1 VWLVLCAALT
11 STAEAQHGRKTRSNR
26 TTFHVVGMVPFPG
39 FVDSYAPAL
48 QDYLEREVGTQ
59 YEPAL
64 KFTIRQDAGAVRKFP
79 ISTRINI
86 IIPVYFFTV
95 HQREPENSI
104 KEEAPVG
111 QSKATGSNFWDLR
124 QALSRADTLESE
136 Q

>member
-1 VWLVLCAALT
+1 MHDTRRVPVRAVPRWFVWLVLCAALT

-86 IIPVYFFTV
+86 IIPVSF
-95 HQREPENSI
+95 
-104 KEEAPVG
+104 
-111 QSKATGSNFWDLR
+111 
-124 QALSRADTLESE
+124 
-136 Q
+136 